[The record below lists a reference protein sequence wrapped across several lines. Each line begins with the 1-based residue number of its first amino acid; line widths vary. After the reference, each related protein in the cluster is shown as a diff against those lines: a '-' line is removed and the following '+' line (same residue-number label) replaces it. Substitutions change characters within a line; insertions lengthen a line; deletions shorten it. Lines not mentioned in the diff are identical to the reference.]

1 MLKFLADENFDNTT
15 QMKIIK
21 VVHANTTIDI
31 ETERESF
38 SIKSYNVESFLL
50 RQEGVI
56 IAQIQTEQLLKTLE
70 ILVEESKPKP
80 KPRVT
85 DSVINF
91 LNPFSTITE
100 AIDVGIKAYKHLTT
114 EGERQE
120 EFAKLAMRKT
130 IAGILQDITSQMEEI
145 EIISLETA
153 RYKYPRTRNLSIGTY
168 TLHPRD
174 SLRLTR
180 LEHYHKNLAL
190 EKDDELIVLLGRMG
204 AKSLRIMEIDTN
216 QQSAS
221 INTGVDTVSVDVR
234 GDTNLSTKFE
244 KNKNLLV
251 TFEGNV
257 VDIDSKLLENSLWF
271 SDDSKL
277 LSIFESRR
285 FNPNK
290 IEEYTLRNTYTE
302 TFDFEFDL
310 AARYLV
316 IQADLKV
323 EYQAISKKERF
334 FHIEF
339 GKSK

>member
-1 MLKFLADENFDNTT
+1 
-15 QMKIIK
+15 MKIIK
-21 VVHANTTIDI
+21 IIHANTTNDI
-31 ETERESF
+31 EAERKSF
-38 SIKSYNVESFLL
+38 SAQSYNIESFLS
-50 RQEGVI
+50 QHEAEI
-56 IAQIQTEQLLKTLE
+56 IEQTQKQFKKILEAQ
-70 ILVEESKPKP
+70 SKPKP
-80 KPRVT
+80 NPNVT
-85 DSVINF
+85 DILISALTPTSF
-91 LNPFSTITE
+91 LVVD
-100 AIDVGIKAYKHLTT
+100 AGVKAFKHLTT

-120 EFAKLAMRKT
+120 VFTKLALRKT
-130 IAGILQDITSQMEEI
+130 IVDLLQDITSQLERV
-145 EIISLETA
+145 EIISLDAA
-153 RYKYPRTRNLSIGTY
+153 RDKYPRTRNLSIGTY

-204 AKSLRIMEIDTN
+204 AKSLRIMEIDIE
-216 QQSAS
+216 QQSGS
-221 INTGVDTVSVDVR
+221 IKMGVDTVSVDVK
-234 GDTNLSTKFE
+234 GDTNLSSKVD
-244 KNKNLLV
+244 KNKDLLV

-257 VDIDSKLLENSLWF
+257 VDIDSNLLEKSLWF